1 MANAG
6 TLELELKTGPGYRAC
21 LDVVDLVS
29 ELLPL
34 WPEYLAAGR
43 DELIARF
50 DAMRTLI
57 SQELDRVAREEWRQ
71 PDTESFYREVTELCS
86 FLSCY
91 VVAMQARGQDMSEMA
106 KSLQPVL
113 LSLARR
119 SADGSGR

>member
-71 PDTESFYREVTELCS
+71 PDTESFYREVTDLCGY
-86 FLSCY
+86 LSLF
-91 VVAMQARGQDMSEMA
+91 VVAAQARGTDMSDMA
-106 KSLQPVL
+106 KLLQPVL
-113 LSLARR
+113 VSLERR